1 MSAATTLEN
10 GVDRQGEELT
20 VKVRR
25 TTANPITMQVI
36 AVTQIS
42 TPEDVKARAQDI
54 LKGSSE
60 GGFSK
65 HVR

>member
-1 MSAATTLEN
+1 M
-10 GVDRQGEELT
+10 ELT
-20 VKVRR
+20 AKVRR

-42 TPEDVKARAQDI
+42 TPEDAKARAQDI
-54 LKGSSE
+54 PKGSSV
-60 GGFSK
+60 GGFRE